1 MPSLEKYWLKEEVI
15 LWGMERQEKDS
26 KEAAIAHTIEG
37 HWVLL
42 AQ

>member
-1 MPSLEKYWLKEEVI
+1 
-15 LWGMERQEKDS
+15 MERQEEDS

-42 AQ
+42 AQWNL

>member
-1 MPSLEKYWLKEEVI
+1 MPSLERYWLKEEVI
-15 LWGMERQEKDS
+15 LWWMERQEEDS

>member
-1 MPSLEKYWLKEEVI
+1 MPSLEKYWLKQEVI
-15 LWGMERQEKDS
+15 FWGMERQEEDTN
-26 KEAAIAHTIEG
+26 EAAIADKIEG